1 MILLSLVAKYGTAT
15 VHKQTFPLVA
25 SKGYYEGHLESKE
38 RSRIQ
43 PAQLFQ
49 CS

>member
-1 MILLSLVAKYGTAT
+1 MKKSLY
-15 VHKQTFPLVA
+15 KQTDSQITPNAPSRLVL
-25 SKGYYEGHLESKE
+25 KYEEHLESKE